1 MINVDAVILGSG
13 LSRRMGGDNKL
24 LLEYEGK
31 TIIERVV
38 CSVIK
43 ANCFKE
49 ILVVI
54 KDREVEEILAKY
66 NVKTVFNPNYKEGK
80 SEAIK
85 LALKILGESD
95 GTMFFVGDQ
104 PFVDAD
110 SILKIWGEFIQ
121 DKNSITAPYVN
132 KAIGNPIIFPKSL
145 YGELNELKEE
155 EGGMKVLKRH
165 EDLVKQVR
173 LSNYKLFFDV
183 DTKEDYEILKDN
195 LI

>member
-13 LSRRMGGDNKL
+13 LSRRMGKDNKL

-38 CSVIK
+38 CSIIK

-66 NVKTVFNPNYKEGK
+66 NIKTVFNPNYEEGK

-110 SILKIWGEFIQ
+110 SILKFGENLFKI
-121 DKNSITAPYVN
+121 KI
-132 KAIGNPIIFPKSL
+132 
-145 YGELNELKEE
+145 
-155 EGGMKVLKRH
+155 VL
-165 EDLVKQVR
+165 
-173 LSNYKLFFDV
+173 
-183 DTKEDYEILKDN
+183 
-195 LI
+195 